1 MSAFPS
7 VKQTMEPTAC
17 VPEILEISKPSGH
30 YQDQESGQLLIDKSV
45 ACKGL
50 DGAVHMAKNSK
61 EYYNLMYGD
70 KDSYHLSFRS
80 HNIPFHLVDFHPG
93 IGGYLAPNPFHSGTS
108 DFVGLGMIQRH
119 PNNGSPLFLHST
131 LKEFEGADINN
142 PHAFKRFTHFQVLD
156 QKVDPL

>member
-1 MSAFPS
+1 
-7 VKQTMEPTAC
+7 
-17 VPEILEISKPSGH
+17 
-30 YQDQESGQLLIDKSV
+30 
-45 ACKGL
+45 
-50 DGAVHMAKNSK
+50 
-61 EYYNLMYGD
+61 D

-156 QKVDPL
+156 QKVPPKLEWSKGTNPVWMVNFPSEYKDSIRPLAPRNLNLSEMFETFFKKAYFSDWYKELR